1 MYNQGMP
8 KEKPVSLQPLQFE
21 EALKM
26 LLTVKPS
33 SKKVSTS
40 KRKPSKKPSSL

>member
-1 MYNQGMP
+1 MYNSGMP

-26 LLTVKPS
+26 LLTVKPA
-33 SKKVSTS
+33 SKKVSS
-40 KRKPSKKPSSL
+40 AKRKPAKKPSSL